1 MSERPVVI
9 NKIMGK
15 LQTDLVQK
23 LLDPG
28 PYVRIQNKSPLTFE
42 ISHDD
47 NLIKIPVLPWFR
59 SMCPLIAVDC
69 DGADLNREVL
79 KQIKSLSTENGTI
92 FRYNMSEMDLEGTF
106 NLNIPTETVGY
117 CPLVVE
123 KRGMHPFGSK
133 VNRFILK
140 TINLS
145 TCFLILV
152 CVSQWVLSLKVDSD
166 DYKWELVR
174 LVVSDFVFIEFL
186 EFILF
191 KVILFSIFG

>member
-133 VNRFILK
+133 
-140 TINLS
+140 
-145 TCFLILV
+145 
-152 CVSQWVLSLKVDSD
+152 WVLSLKVDSD

-174 LVVSDFVFIEFL
+174 LVGES
-186 EFILF
+186 ILPACLT
-191 KVILFSIFG
+191 KVIKEARDFGTVWENEEQEITCFSFRSIIE